1 VTSKPYKMLCKR
13 ILALSWALSV
23 ASHGDHEHQKAVS
36 GPLDSIWY
44 NTLPG
49 DGGTQVKTPSR
60 GSS

>member
-1 VTSKPYKMLCKR
+1 MLCKR